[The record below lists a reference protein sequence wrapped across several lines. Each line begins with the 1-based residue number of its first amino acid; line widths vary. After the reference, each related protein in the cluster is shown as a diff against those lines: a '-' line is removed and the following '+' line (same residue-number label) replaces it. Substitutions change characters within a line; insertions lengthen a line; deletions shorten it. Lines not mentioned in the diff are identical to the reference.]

1 MSHFPILIFNSFTPN
16 KMQPQ
21 SNTFAGALADNVISK
36 AIVSEDKPKEI
47 TSVSDAPAR

>member
-1 MSHFPILIFNSFTPN
+1 MSNFPILFLNLFTPN

-21 SNTFAGALADNVISK
+21 SNTFTGALADNAISK

>member
-21 SNTFAGALADNVISK
+21 SNKSTGALVDTAISE
-36 AIVSEDKPKEI
+36 AIVSEDKPNELREGE
-47 TSVSDAPAR
+47 TQ